1 MVFRFLKFTADWC
14 GPCKRIAVPVKE
26 LSDQYNLMLKS
37 VDVDNDPENLSLRY
51 KVEKLPTILVLDTQN
66 KEVDRI
72 TGADLSKIEA
82 LFKTHAAATA
92 FQDKKN
98 KPPIAPIGYLPMS
111 DDAVM

>member
-26 LSDQYNLMLKS
+26 LSDQYNVMLKS
-37 VDVDNDPENLSLRY
+37 VDIENDPENLSLRY
-51 KVEKLPTILVLDTQN
+51 KVEKLPTILVLDPQN

-82 LFKTHAAATA
+82 LFKTHTAEAAS
-92 FQDKKN
+92 QDQKN
-98 KPPIAPIGYLPMS
+98 QGSKLPNAPIG
-111 DDAVM
+111 